1 MAPRADMKWSVHVF
15 EESYYLSNICPQNH
29 DLNAGDWLK
38 TENLA
43 RRMAEKYG
51 ECQDAESALMYLQI
65 RGIAKSH
72 YVPMTFSLQI

>member
-1 MAPRADMKWSVHVF
+1 MAPRADMKWSVQAF

-43 RRMAEKYG
+43 RRMAECISYAG
-51 ECQDAESALMYLQI
+51 WCSLLMSLAL
-65 RGIAKSH
+65 
-72 YVPMTFSLQI
+72 